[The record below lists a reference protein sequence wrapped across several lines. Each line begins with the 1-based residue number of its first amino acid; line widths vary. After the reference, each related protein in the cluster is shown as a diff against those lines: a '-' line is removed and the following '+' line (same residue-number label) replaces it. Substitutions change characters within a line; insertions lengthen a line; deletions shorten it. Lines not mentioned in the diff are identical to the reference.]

1 MYKVTHTKET
11 SKYATVICTMAQC
24 HFCSFLEINS
34 TRNEKKMVF
43 EICLY
48 KTSVRLH
55 IFFKLLVTVLKSS
68 PLSNLISNFS

>member
-11 SKYATVICTMAQC
+11 SKYTTVLFTMAQC

-34 TRNEKKMVF
+34 TRNEKRKMVF

-48 KTSVRLH
+48 KTSVHLQ
-55 IFFKLLVTVLKSS
+55 IFFS
-68 PLSNLISNFS
+68 